1 MEGITDKIRDMV
13 TSQLSSNPD
22 ARREVLKSL
31 KDVKENDNKEKRD
44 LPQDYL
50 KDRNGLKLVFELAKQ
65 KKTNKSTI
73 RKEIKKL
80 LKNPEEINDF
90 LNSILSFVKSKKGND
105 KEETKEMT
113 GSGSAGGYSAPL
125 FGREMK
131 ESVCPICGMKN
142 CKCSDKKHGN
152 SRPRRTETKEA
163 TGSASS
169 GQYSGPSIWAK
180 STKKKD
186 WGPSRKTQ
194 IPGGKFVQ
202 VKKKCK
208 KFPYCNQGDIKAL
221 NIFENETL
229 SKVING
235 ISQRYQIH
243 EDFIKEIIINEMSK
257 RNLM

>member
-1 MEGITDKIRDMV
+1 MDDITAKIRDMISSQ
-13 TSQLSSNPD
+13 TSGNPEARSN
-22 ARREVLKSL
+22 ALKGL
-31 KDVKENDNKEKRD
+31 KDVKESDEGERRNA
-44 LPQDYL
+44 PQDYL
-50 KDRNGLKLVFELAKQ
+50 KDPNGLKLVFDLAKQ
-65 KKTNKSTI
+65 KRTNKATI

-80 LKNPEEINDF
+80 LKEPEEINDF

-125 FGREMK
+125 FSKEMK
-131 ESVCPICGMKN
+131 EKKEEYCDSCDRVKSKCVCN
-142 CKCSDKKHGN
+142 T
-152 SRPRRTETKEA
+152 PRRETKEA

-180 STKKKD
+180 STNKKD
-186 WGPSRKTQ
+186 WGTKRKTQ

-208 KFPYCNQGDIKAL
+208 KFPYCNQGDINAL
-221 NIFENETL
+221 RIFENETL
-229 SKVING
+229 SKVINDL
-235 ISQRYQIH
+235 SDRYQIH
-243 EDFIKEIIINEMSK
+243 EDFIREIIFNEMSK

>member
-1 MEGITDKIRDMV
+1 MEDITAKIRDIV
-13 TSQLSSNPD
+13 SSQMSGNPD
-22 ARREVLKSL
+22 ARNETLKGL
-31 KDVKENDNKEKRD
+31 KDVKESDDSEKRSV
-44 LPQDYL
+44 PQDYL
-50 KDRNGLKLVFELAKQ
+50 KDPNGLKLVFELAKQ
-65 KKTNKSTI
+65 KKTNKLTI

-125 FGREMK
+125 FGNEMK
-131 ESVCPICGMKN
+131 ESVCKICGMKN
-142 CKCSDKKHGN
+142 CKCKDKKHGN
-152 SRPRRTETKEA
+152 VPRRTETKEA

-186 WGPSRKTQ
+186 HWPSRRTQ

-208 KFPYCNQGDIKAL
+208 KFPYCNQGDINAL
-221 NIFENETL
+221 RIFENETL
-229 SKVING
+229 SKVINDL
-235 ISQRYQIH
+235 SDRYQIH
-243 EDFIKEIIINEMSK
+243 EDFIKEIIFNEMSK